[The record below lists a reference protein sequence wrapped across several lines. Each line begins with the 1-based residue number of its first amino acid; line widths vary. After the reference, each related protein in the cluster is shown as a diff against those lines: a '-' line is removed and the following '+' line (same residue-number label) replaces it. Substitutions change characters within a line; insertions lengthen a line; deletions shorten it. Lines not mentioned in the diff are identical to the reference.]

1 MSSELPLARQ
11 ASSRLEAASWWLP
24 ALAGFAAMY
33 VPVYWWAAEGIWQ
46 SDDHAHGAIVLVVLV
61 WLFWGLRHRIGELA
75 GSPAPWLGW
84 PLFVGGLFVYFV
96 GRVFDISILEFGSQP
111 LIVAS
116 VLLLTKGMPAIRLAG
131 FALFY
136 FVFMVPLPGVLVDAI
151 TGSLKGLIANI
162 VETILYAVGYPI
174 ARSGVIISIG
184 QYQMQVADACS
195 GLHSMF
201 SLSALGT
208 LFMYIMGRTSRLHN
222 VIMLLAILPI
232 AFAANVVRVI
242 TLVLV
247 TYYLGDEAGQGFLH
261 GAAGMVLMLVALLLF
276 FGLDWGL
283 ARWLPHAAA
292 DTADLPSSP
301 SPPLSL
307 QDRVPDSAR

>member
-1 MSSELPLARQ
+1 VLPLPRRSGIGSSQ
-11 ASSRLEAASWWLP
+11 AIVGMTS
-24 ALAGFAAMY
+24 LAGFAAMY

-46 SDDHAHGAIVLVVLV
+46 TDDHAHGAIVLAVMV
-61 WLFWGLRHRIGELA
+61 WLFWGLRERLA
-75 GSPAPWLGW
+75 ALDTAPLPSLGW
-84 PLFVGGLFVYFV
+84 PLFGVGLFVYFV

-116 VLLLTKGMPAIRLAG
+116 LLLLTKGLPGIRVAW

-136 FVFMVPLPGVLVDAI
+136 FVFMIPLPGVLVDAI
-151 TGSLKGLIANI
+151 TGSLKGMIANL
-162 VETILYAVGYPI
+162 VETILYAAGYPI

-208 LFMYIMGRTSRLHN
+208 LFMYIMGRQSRLHN
-222 VIMLLAILPI
+222 AIMLLAILPI

-261 GAAGMVLMLVALLLF
+261 GAAGMVLMLVALVFF
-276 FGLDWGL
+276 FGLDL
-283 ARWLPHAAA
+283 ALAKFLPKKKGDRAGDRPAPHSAHE
-292 DTADLPSSP
+292 LSSQERAP
-301 SPPLSL
+301 E
-307 QDRVPDSAR
+307 SAR